1 MKKLA
6 TQSIPRYARACL
18 EAVLNPPADVHKY
31 SRGVAQLCAGS
42 PAYPG
47 AALLCARAAQRS
59 GAGYTQ
65 LFTDAPCQPLQV
77 AAPSLVVRA
86 LATWEMPAHVPCAL
100 GIGSGFPPDAFVSL
114 DATNALDTPNALDA
128 TAAFDASAAS
138 DVSAATST
146 SPATTAPDA
155 ASAPISSDATTA
167 FQATLNALFARVQT
181 YPYCI
186 IIDGGALSFLA
197 TEQGKQWADARA
209 QHSLPLI
216 ITPHVGEA
224 ARLLASISDALPG
237 NSYAHQADEPTGR
250 KHDAQNGTAPANYAL
265 EHGAQT
271 AAEPMGVASEQG
283 ERDNHTPRSSVFQ
296 HGAQPAPTPANHA
309 LEHDALRLSQH
320 FSCCVCLKSANTVI
334 ADQNSIA
341 TLTDGGVELA
351 KAGTG
356 DVLLGIIT
364 ALCAQQLAPFDAALS
379 GAYLHAL
386 AGKFAADQ
394 ADLVSVIPEDVI
406 AALPQAYA
414 YVRSIH
420 E

>member
-86 LATWEMPAHVPCAL
+86 LESWEMPAHAPCAL
-100 GIGSGFPPDAFVSL
+100 GIGSGFPPAAFVSL
-114 DATNALDTPNALDA
+114 SASTALDA
-128 TAAFDASAAS
+128 P
-138 DVSAATST
+138 AATSS
-146 SPATTAPDA
+146 SPAPSASPAP
-155 ASAPISSDATTA
+155 ST

-224 ARLLASISDALPG
+224 ACLLASISGTLPG
-237 NSYAHQADEPTGR
+237 NLYAHQPDEPTAR
-250 KHDAQNGTAPANYAL
+250 RQDV
-265 EHGAQT
+265 QT
-271 AAEPMGVASEQG
+271 AAEPMVSASEQG
-283 ERDNHTPRSSVFQ
+283 DRDNHTQRCCVPQ
-296 HGAQPAPTPANHA
+296 HGAQNAPMPANYS
-309 LEHDALRLSQH
+309 LELDALRLSQY

-379 GAYLHAL
+379 GAYIHAL

>member
-86 LATWEMPAHVPCAL
+86 LESWEMPANAPCAL
-100 GIGSGFPPDAFVSL
+100 GIGSGFPPVAFVSL
-114 DATNALDTPNALDA
+114 GASTALDA
-128 TAAFDASAAS
+128 
-138 DVSAATST
+138 
-146 SPATTAPDA
+146 SPATSSSPAPS
-155 ASAPISSDATTA
+155 ASPAPST

-181 YPYCI
+181 YPHCI

-224 ARLLASISDALPG
+224 ARLLASISGTLPG
-237 NSYAHQADEPTGR
+237 NLYAHQPDEPTAR
-250 KHDAQNGTAPANYAL
+250 RQDV
-265 EHGAQT
+265 QT
-271 AAEPMGVASEQG
+271 AAEPMVSSSEQG
-283 ERDNHTPRSSVFQ
+283 DRDNHTQRCCVPQ
-296 HGAQPAPTPANHA
+296 HDAQNAPMPANHS
-309 LEHDALRLSQH
+309 LEQDALRLSQY
-320 FSCCVCLKSANTVI
+320 FSCCVCLKSANTII
-334 ADQNSIA
+334 ADQNAIA
-341 TLTDGGVELA
+341 TLTDGSVELA

-364 ALCAQQLAPFDAALS
+364 ALCAQQLAPFDAALG

>member
-86 LATWEMPAHVPCAL
+86 LESWEMPAHAPCAL
-100 GIGSGFPPDAFVSL
+100 GIGSGFPPAAFVSL
-114 DATNALDTPNALDA
+114 SASTALGASPATSSS
-128 TAAFDASAAS
+128 SAAS
-138 DVSAATST
+138 
-146 SPATTAPDA
+146 
-155 ASAPISSDATTA
+155 A
-167 FQATLNALFARVQT
+167 FQATLNALFERVQT

-197 TEQGKQWADARA
+197 TEQGKQWANARA

-224 ARLLASISDALPG
+224 ARLLASISGTLPG
-237 NSYAHQADEPTGR
+237 NLYAHQADEPTAR
-250 KHDAQNGTAPANYAL
+250 KQD
-265 EHGAQT
+265 AQT
-271 AAEPMGVASEQG
+271 AAEPTVSASEPG
-283 ERDNHTPRSSVFQ
+283 ERDNHTQRCCVPQ
-296 HGAQPAPTPANHA
+296 HDAQNAPMPANHS
-309 LEHDALRLSQH
+309 LEQDALRLSQY

-334 ADQNSIA
+334 ADQNAIA

-364 ALCAQQLAPFDAALS
+364 ALCAQQLAPFDAALG

>member
-86 LATWEMPAHVPCAL
+86 LESWEMPANAPCAL
-100 GIGSGFPPDAFVSL
+100 GIGSGFPPVAFVSL
-114 DATNALDTPNALDA
+114 SASTALDA
-128 TAAFDASAAS
+128 P
-138 DVSAATST
+138 AATSS
-146 SPATTAPDA
+146 SPATSSS
-155 ASAPISSDATTA
+155 SAPST

>member
-86 LATWEMPAHVPCAL
+86 LESWEMPANAPCAL
-100 GIGSGFPPDAFVSL
+100 GIGSGFPPVAFVSL
-114 DATNALDTPNALDA
+114 SASTALDA
-128 TAAFDASAAS
+128 SPAPSA
-138 DVSAATST
+138 
-146 SPATTAPDA
+146 SPATSSS
-155 ASAPISSDATTA
+155 SAPSASPAPST

-224 ARLLASISDALPG
+224 ARLLASISGTLPG
-237 NSYAHQADEPTGR
+237 NLYAHQPDEPTAR
-250 KHDAQNGTAPANYAL
+250 KQDV
-265 EHGAQT
+265 QT
-271 AAEPMGVASEQG
+271 AAEPMVSASEQG
-283 ERDNHTPRSSVFQ
+283 DRDNHTQRCCVPQ
-296 HGAQPAPTPANHA
+296 HDAQNAPMPANHS
-309 LEHDALRLSQH
+309 LEQDALRLSQY

-334 ADQNSIA
+334 ADQNAIA

-364 ALCAQQLAPFDAALS
+364 ALCAQQLAPFDAALG

>member
-65 LFTDAPCQPLQV
+65 LFTDAPRQPLQV

-86 LATWEMPAHVPCAL
+86 LESWEMPANTPCAL
-100 GIGSGFPPDAFVSL
+100 GIGSGFPPAAFASL
-114 DATNALDTPNALDA
+114 SASTALDA
-128 TAAFDASAAS
+128 
-138 DVSAATST
+138 
-146 SPATTAPDA
+146 SPATSSS
-155 ASAPISSDATTA
+155 SAPSASPAPST

-224 ARLLASISDALPG
+224 ARLLASISGTLPG
-237 NSYAHQADEPTGR
+237 NLYAHQADEPTAR
-250 KHDAQNGTAPANYAL
+250 KQDV
-265 EHGAQT
+265 QT
-271 AAEPMGVASEQG
+271 AAEPMVSASEQG
-283 ERDNHTPRSSVFQ
+283 DRDNHTQRCCVPQ
-296 HGAQPAPTPANHA
+296 HDAQNAPMPANHS
-309 LEHDALRLSQH
+309 LEQDALRLSQY

-334 ADQNSIA
+334 ADQNAIA

-364 ALCAQQLAPFDAALS
+364 ALCAQQLAPFDAALG
-379 GAYLHAL
+379 GAYIHAL
-386 AGKFAADQ
+386 AGKFAAEQ

>member
-86 LATWEMPAHVPCAL
+86 LESWEMPANTPCAL
-100 GIGSGFPPDAFVSL
+100 GIGSGFPPAAFASL
-114 DATNALDTPNALDA
+114 SASTALDA
-128 TAAFDASAAS
+128 
-138 DVSAATST
+138 
-146 SPATTAPDA
+146 SPATSSS
-155 ASAPISSDATTA
+155 SAPSASPAPST

-224 ARLLASISDALPG
+224 ARLLASISGTLPG
-237 NSYAHQADEPTGR
+237 NLYAHQPDEPTAR
-250 KHDAQNGTAPANYAL
+250 RQDV
-265 EHGAQT
+265 QT
-271 AAEPMGVASEQG
+271 AAEPMVSASEQG
-283 ERDNHTPRSSVFQ
+283 DRDNHTQRCCVPQ
-296 HGAQPAPTPANHA
+296 HGAQNAPMPANHS
-309 LEHDALRLSQH
+309 LDQDALRLSQY

-334 ADQNSIA
+334 ADQNAIA
-341 TLTDGGVELA
+341 TFTDGGVELA

>member
-65 LFTDAPCQPLQV
+65 LFTDAPRQPLQV

-86 LATWEMPAHVPCAL
+86 LESWEMPANTPCAL
-100 GIGSGFPPDAFVSL
+100 GIGSGFPPAAFASL
-114 DATNALDTPNALDA
+114 SASTALDA
-128 TAAFDASAAS
+128 
-138 DVSAATST
+138 
-146 SPATTAPDA
+146 SPATSSS
-155 ASAPISSDATTA
+155 SAPSASPAPST

-224 ARLLASISDALPG
+224 ARLLASISGTLPG
-237 NSYAHQADEPTGR
+237 NLYAHQADEPTAR
-250 KHDAQNGTAPANYAL
+250 KQDV
-265 EHGAQT
+265 QT
-271 AAEPMGVASEQG
+271 AAEPMVSASEQG
-283 ERDNHTPRSSVFQ
+283 DRDNHTQRCCVPQ
-296 HGAQPAPTPANHA
+296 HDAQNAPMPANHS
-309 LEHDALRLSQH
+309 LEQDALRLSQY

-334 ADQNSIA
+334 ADQNAIA

-364 ALCAQQLAPFDAALS
+364 ALCAQQLAPFDAAIG
-379 GAYLHAL
+379 GAYIHAL
-386 AGKFAADQ
+386 AGKFAAEQ

>member
-65 LFTDAPCQPLQV
+65 LFTNAPCQPLQV

-86 LATWEMPAHVPCAL
+86 LESWEMPANTPCAL
-100 GIGSGFPPDAFVSL
+100 GIGSGFPAAAFASL
-114 DATNALDTPNALDA
+114 SASTALD
-128 TAAFDASAAS
+128 
-138 DVSAATST
+138 V
-146 SPATTAPDA
+146 SPATSSS
-155 ASAPISSDATTA
+155 SAPSASPAPST

-197 TEQGKQWADARA
+197 TEQGKQWANARA
-209 QHSLPLI
+209 QHRLPLI

-224 ARLLASISDALPG
+224 ARLLASISGTLPG
-237 NSYAHQADEPTGR
+237 NLYAHQPDEPTAR
-250 KHDAQNGTAPANYAL
+250 KQDV
-265 EHGAQT
+265 QT
-271 AAEPMGVASEQG
+271 AAEPMVSASEQG
-283 ERDNHTPRSSVFQ
+283 ERDNHTQRCCVPQ
-296 HGAQPAPTPANHA
+296 HDAQNAPMPANHS
-309 LEHDALRLSQH
+309 LEQDALRLSQY

-334 ADQNSIA
+334 ADQNAIA

-364 ALCAQQLAPFDAALS
+364 ALCAQQLAPFDAALG